1 MGGETTRVYE
11 EETGHTLEAVTLQ
24 NVTEETRPWLVHM
37 RQLCLS
43 PTLTGHVC
51 ACRLNPRS
59 AWLQTRCSGGMRLTA
74 PWTDLIRGMEKTEVR
89 TLSHA

>member
-51 ACRLNPRS
+51 PCRLNPRS
-59 AWLQTRCSGGMRLTA
+59 SWLQARCSGGMLLTA